1 MIAEGT
7 VVVDDDVQ
15 SFPLS
20 KRQNIKN
27 QQIKS
32 KKEEEMNI
40 KFRCC
45 F

>member
-7 VVVDDDVQ
+7 VVDDDVQ

-20 KRQNIKN
+20 KRQISKN

-40 KFRCC
+40 KFCC
-45 F
+45 

>member
-1 MIAEGT
+1 LLKVT
-7 VVVDDDVQ
+7 VVVDDDAQ

-20 KRQNIKN
+20 NVKISKN

-40 KFRCC
+40 KFCC
-45 F
+45 